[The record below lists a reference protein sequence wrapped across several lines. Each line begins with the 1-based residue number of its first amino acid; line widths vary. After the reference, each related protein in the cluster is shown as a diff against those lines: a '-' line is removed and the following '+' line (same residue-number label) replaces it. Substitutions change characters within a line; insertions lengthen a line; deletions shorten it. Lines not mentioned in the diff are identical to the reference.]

1 MRHRGSRRVRVVGVL
16 AALALV
22 LAACGNSG
30 DDSTSGTTGKP
41 TGTSFTGNDFS
52 EHQTVDAP
60 GVTDKEIHVGSVVS
74 ITNPTG
80 GDYGRLND
88 GIDAYFDTVNSNGG
102 IWGRTLKLTSKRD
115 DNTGNNANQ
124 VQALLSQDNVYAAF
138 IAVQL
143 YTGAAALE
151 KAGIPTFGWNINAEW
166 AGPTNF
172 YPNVAPICFT
182 NCSALGRL
190 LPYVIQQSKAHKVA
204 LIGYNVPQSSD
215 AVKGS
220 ARSLQQYGKDVDAQ
234 LVYQDTSLAFGNVD
248 WSAQVAQMKSK
259 GVDFLSTSLDFN
271 GDLGLAKEMQKQ
283 GILDKVTFM
292 HPNLYNPEFVAQNA
306 DLLEGGIVSIGMLAT
321 QHKPVPPALQEY
333 LDYAKDHPKF
343 VVTEMTEQGWL
354 AARQFVEALKAAG
367 PNFTWTNLINAWNQ
381 QTRFSNGGLVP
392 PIDWTRQHNDP
403 GAHPEDRSQFECA
416 NYVRIH
422 NGKFVGV
429 FDDGGAKPWVCFDG
443 SKPNEW
449 QTPVNVSFAGKP
461 FDVADVQKRG
471 G

>member
-1 MRHRGSRRVRVVGVL
+1 MGHRISRRARVLCSL

-22 LAACGNSG
+22 MAACGNSG
-30 DDSTSGTTGKP
+30 DDTASDTTGKP
-41 TGTSFTGNDFS
+41 TGTTFTGTDYS
-52 EHQTVDAP
+52 EHRTVDAP

-88 GIDAYFDTVNSNGG
+88 GIDAYFATINDKGG
-102 IWGRTLKLTSKRD
+102 VWGRTLKLTSKRD

-124 VQALLSQDNVYAAF
+124 VNALLAQDNVYAAF

-143 YTGAAALE
+143 FTGANALAD
-151 KAGIPTFGWNINAEW
+151 AGIPTFGWNINAEW
-166 AGPTNF
+166 AGPKNF
-172 YPNVAPICFT
+172 YPNVAPICFK
-182 NCSALGRL
+182 NCAALGRL
-190 LPYVIQQSKAHKVA
+190 LPWVVQQSKAHKVA

-220 ARSLQQYGKDVDAQ
+220 AQSFTQFGKDVDAQ
-234 LVYQDTSLAFGNVD
+234 VVYQDTSLAFGNVD

-259 GVDFLSTSLDFN
+259 GVDFLSTALDFN
-271 GDLGLAKEMQKQ
+271 GDLGLAKEMKKQ

-292 HPNLYNPEFVAQNA
+292 HPNLYNPEFAKQNA
-306 DLLEGGIVSIGMLAT
+306 ANLEGGIVSVGMLAT
-321 QHKPVPPALQEY
+321 QHSPAPPALREY
-333 LDYAKDHPKF
+333 LDYAKSHSNF

-367 PNFTWTNLINAWNQ
+367 PNFTWANLINAWNQ
-381 QTRFSNGGLVP
+381 QTRFSNGGLIP
-392 PIDWTRQHNDP
+392 PIDWTKQHADP
-403 GAHPEDRSQFECA
+403 STNPDSRSQFECA
-416 NYVRIH
+416 NYVKIH
-422 NGKFVGV
+422 NGEFEGI

-443 SKPNEW
+443 TKRNVW
-449 QTPVNVSFAGKP
+449 QDPVNVSFAGKP
-461 FDVADVQKRG
+461 FDMADVEKSG

>member
-1 MRHRGSRRVRVVGVL
+1 MTHGISRRARVWCSL

-22 LAACGNSG
+22 VAACGNAG
-30 DDSTSGTTGKP
+30 DDTTSGSTAKPSGTTF
-41 TGTSFTGNDFS
+41 TGTNFDT
-52 EHQTVDAP
+52 HQTVDAP

-88 GIDAYFDTVNSNGG
+88 GIDAYFDTVNAKGG

-115 DNTGNNANQ
+115 DATGNNANQ
-124 VQALLSQDNVYAAF
+124 VQALLAQDNVYAAF

-143 YTGAAALE
+143 FTGAATLE

-166 AGPTNF
+166 AGPKNF
-172 YPNVAPICFT
+172 YPNVAPICFK

-220 ARSLQQYGKDVDAQ
+220 AQSIAQYGKDIDAQ
-234 LVYQDTSLAFGNVD
+234 VVFQDTSLAFGNVD

-271 GDLGLAKEMQKQ
+271 GDLGLAKEMKKQ

-321 QHKPVPPALQEY
+321 QHQPPPPALQEY
-333 LDYAKDHPKF
+333 LDYAKSHAKF

-367 PNFTWTNLINAWNQ
+367 PNFTRANLIDAWNQ
-381 QTRFSNGGLVP
+381 QTWFSNGGLVP

-403 GAHPEDRSQFECA
+403 GTHPEDRSQFECA
-416 NYVRIH
+416 NYVEIH
-422 NGKFVGV
+422 NGKFEPL
-429 FDDGGAKPWVCFDG
+429 FDAGGAKPWVCFDG
-443 SKPNEW
+443 TKRNVW
-449 QTPVNVSFAGKP
+449 QQPVHVSFAGKP
-461 FDVADVQKRG
+461 FDIADVQK
-471 G
+471 